1 MEHRTHESSQIVGDK
16 TKTLNQARSLIS
28 SMKYIDKTEFVEQLL
43 AVTPYDTSTAIT
55 IQENAAWFI
64 EWAQSDLSTKPLLD
78 TFLAEYGLSNQEG
91 VTLMC
96 VAESLLRIPDQRT
109 AGRLIA
115 DKIQLG
121 DWATHASQADSLLVN
136 ASSWAL
142 MLTGR
147 LVAVDHEF
155 TSSPKKVVR
164 KVGQPFRRYLWR

>member
-1 MEHRTHESSQIVGDK
+1 M
-16 TKTLNQARSLIS
+16 
-28 SMKYIDKTEFVEQLL
+28 
-43 AVTPYDTSTAIT
+43 
-55 IQENAAWFI
+55 
-64 EWAQSDLSTKPLLD
+64 STKPLLD

-147 LVAVDHEF
+147 LVAVDHQF
-155 TSSPKKVVR
+155 TSSPKKWFERLAGRISEPVIEKAMRGAMQILGREFVLGTTIG
-164 KVGQPFRRYLWR
+164 KALESIFMIKKLGYISVAIGVPSIYLQKQFI